1 MSILEIVNIMSSKSG
16 DELFEKVTT
25 LLDNL
30 GITVYN
36 ADGTIKD
43 VRTVIFEVAEVWN
56 KRR

>member
-1 MSILEIVNIMSSKSG
+1 MSILEIVNIMSSKNG

>member
-16 DELFEKVTT
+16 DELFEKVTV

-43 VRTVIFEVAEVWN
+43 VRTVIYEVAEVWN
-56 KRR
+56 KRK